1 MASNNNSRR
10 IHGRDFTASAAA
22 SNENKKKRGNPWG
35 NDYGID
41 SEYDDDDDDDAAYD
55 FDSDGDGDGNAA
67 DTWIR
72 SSKRLKMAKA
82 NHKSSSTE
90 TGSKRFQPSRKAQAL
105 QPVNPNRGQRRLPSS
120 SSSGAANNNANNAT
134 TSKARSIVVAKPSQ
148 QLNHH
153 QNKKKET
160 TRVVSASV
168 AAKSGG
174 HPAKSKQLTTAA
186 TAKSS
191 GRGTASDPLCLFSDG
206 DDDVDDDH
214 HHDEED
220 RDEDDDGDDDDVVII
235 HQSRGRQNATS
246 NANITKRRKSRSYL
260 SSPVPQRGS
269 GIRSSRTRTAGRGG
283 GGASTTAVDR
293 KLMAVKS
300 FRPPQR
306 YSDVPTGVTNI
317 DKITVNDPLHV
328 VDYVDDMY
336 KYHRTREVEEATDG
350 GITYLVPKKEY
361 RSMQPHINEKMRA
374 ILVDWLIEVHYKF
387 KLFESTLYLTINIV
401 DRFLEK
407 SHKTQRRDLQL
418 VGVTSLLVAS
428 KYEELYIPELRDLT
442 YICDDAYTADQILGM
457 EEKLLQTIEYKL
469 SVPTARTFLER
480 FTMAATIPSLTSNG
494 TDQDDASVDEEE
506 RATQSKLTNLSSRV
520 LDSTLTSFKLMQ
532 NLNEGG
538 YLPSQLAAASI
549 LIARN
554 SLLTTSALD
563 CEEGCCS
570 RKGGECKCDWTPTL
584 KHYTKYSRKDLIPA
598 ARAILDAIEKQKSRQ
613 PDLIAVQKKYRHAKY
628 GNVAN
633 YSLLEKTLFWDET
646 YGRED
651 CYDY

>member
-10 IHGRDFTASAAA
+10 IHGRDFTAAA
-22 SNENKKKRGNPWG
+22 SNDNKKKRGNPWG

-41 SEYDDDDDDDAAYD
+41 SEYDNDDDDHWDDDDEDDDDAAYD
-55 FDSDGDGDGNAA
+55 FDSDDDGDAA
-67 DTWIR
+67 GTGIR
-72 SSKRLKMAKA
+72 SSKRLKTAEA

-90 TGSKRFQPSRKAQAL
+90 TGRKRFQPSRKAQAL

-120 SSSGAANNNANNAT
+120 SSSGAANNNATNAT
-134 TSKARSIVVAKPSQ
+134 RSKARSIVVAKPSQ

-153 QNKKKET
+153 QNKNKET

-174 HPAKSKQLTTAA
+174 HPAKSQQLTAA
-186 TAKSS
+186 TTSKAS

-206 DDDVDDDH
+206 DEDENH
-214 HHDEED
+214 RHDEEN
-220 RDEDDDGDDDDVVII
+220 RDEDDDDDVVIV
-235 HQSRGRQNATS
+235 HQSRGRQ

-269 GIRSSRTRTAGRGG
+269 SCTSRTRTAGRGA
-283 GGASTTAVDR
+283 GGASTTVVDR
-293 KLMAVKS
+293 KLMAVQS

-317 DKITVNDPLHV
+317 DKVTVNDPLHV

-350 GITYLVPKKEY
+350 GITYLVFKKEY

-418 VGVTSLLVAS
+418 VGVTSLLIAS

-442 YICDDAYTADQILGM
+442 YICDDAYTADQILDM

-480 FTMAATIPSLTSNG
+480 FTMAATMPSLTSNG

-532 NLNEGG
+532 SLNEGG

-646 YGRED
+646 YGRD
-651 CYDY
+651 DWYDY